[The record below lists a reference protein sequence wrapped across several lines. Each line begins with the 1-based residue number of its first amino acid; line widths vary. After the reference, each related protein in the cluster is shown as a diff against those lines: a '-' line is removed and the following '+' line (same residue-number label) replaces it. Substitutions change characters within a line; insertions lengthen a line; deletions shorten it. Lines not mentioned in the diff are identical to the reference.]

1 MSETKKKGLFARL
14 REGLSK
20 TRGNMTEK
28 VDDMVRENRKID
40 DDFYEELED
49 ILLMADCGLKATTVI
64 IDELK
69 DRVKAG
75 KVKDAAQAREMLKQI
90 MTEQMD
96 IPRPPLKWPMV
107 MLIVGVNGVGKTT
120 TIGKLAL
127 RFQNIGRKVMLCAG
141 DTFRA
146 AAAEQLTVWAERA
159 RVPIIKHAEGADPAA
174 VVFDGIQSAK
184 AQGADLLIVDTAG
197 RLHNKKNL
205 MDELAK
211 MRRVIDREYPEADT
225 RCILVLDATTGQNG
239 LMQARAFKEVA
250 EINGIILTKLD
261 GTAKGGIALAIR
273 QELEVPVWYIGVGE
287 GIDDLQPFNAKE
299 FVEALF

>member
-1 MSETKKKGLFARL
+1 MSEEKKKGLFARL

-40 DDFYEELED
+40 EDFYEELED
-49 ILLMADCGLKATTVI
+49 ILLMADCGLKATESIV
-64 IDELK
+64 DELK
-69 DRVKAG
+69 SRVKAG
-75 KVKDAAQAREMLKQI
+75 KVKDAAEAREMLKQI
-90 MTEQMD
+90 MVEQMD

-107 MLIVGVNGVGKTT
+107 MLLVGVNGVGKTT

-127 RFQNIGRKVMLCAG
+127 RFQAIGRKVMLCAA

-146 AAAEQLTVWAERA
+146 AAAEQLTVWADRA

-174 VVFDGIQSAK
+174 VVFDGIKSAK
-184 AQGADLLIVDTAG
+184 AQGADLLIIDTAG

-205 MDELAK
+205 MDELNK

-250 EINGIILTKLD
+250 EIGGIILSKLD

-287 GIDDLQPFNAKE
+287 GIDDLQPFSARD

>member
-1 MSETKKKGLFARL
+1 MSDEKKKGLFARL

-40 DDFYEELED
+40 EDFYEELED

-64 IDELK
+64 IDELRN
-69 DRVKAG
+69 RVKAG
-75 KVKDAAQAREMLKQI
+75 KVKDAAQAREMLKEI
-90 MTEQMD
+90 MVEQMD

-127 RFQNIGRKVMLCAG
+127 RFQSIGRKVMLCAG

-146 AAAEQLTVWAERA
+146 AAAEQLSVWAERA
-159 RVPIIKHAEGADPAA
+159 RVPIVKHAEGADPAA
-174 VVFDGIQSAK
+174 VVFDAIKSAK
-184 AQGADLLIVDTAG
+184 AQQADLLIVDTAG

-205 MDELAK
+205 MDELSK

-287 GIDDLQPFNAKE
+287 GIDDLQPFNARD